1 MKFSKRI
8 LSYTEKNLNKA
19 LIVLILAL
27 LLNIVSEIIYIFS
40 DSYLSVSAFLAFAF
54 TLSAIS
60 NVTGAKNGETF
71 NVHIFRRMWLRDHDR
86 ESEYEEICLKCVVV
100 MLPISVIFA
109 IINFV
114 LAVVGLFI
122 C

>member
-60 NVTGAKNGETF
+60 NVTGAKNGE
-71 NVHIFRRMWLRDHDR
+71 
-86 ESEYEEICLKCVVV
+86 
-100 MLPISVIFA
+100 
-109 IINFV
+109 
-114 LAVVGLFI
+114 
-122 C
+122 

>member
-100 MLPISVIFA
+100 MLPISVIWA

-122 C
+122 G